1 MSGPATNVEVAR
13 ATMPARLRRVR
24 ALMAAI
30 AQSPRSRRSLAAE
43 FGLTPAQIDAARRV
57 SRHRRLRRHL
67 KKLGLDLPLREQPGL
82 AGGGLRAE
90 T

>member
-1 MSGPATNVEVAR
+1 MSESVSPGNAPH
-13 ATMPARLRRVR
+13 ATMPPRLRRVH

-57 SRHRRLRRHL
+57 SRHRRLRRRM
-67 KKLGLDLPLREQPGL
+67 KMLGVI
-82 AGGGLRAE
+82 A
-90 T
+90 